1 MFNMFVWIPDF
12 KVKERKPDKDL
23 LFRGQV
29 VEQLTHATEVGGSH
43 PAESSSCDSSDLAGR
58 CIVTSFRAID
68 EVPYAI

>member
-29 VEQLTHATEVGGSH
+29 VEQLTHATGANTGYF
-43 PAESSSCDSSDLAGR
+43 DF
-58 CIVTSFRAID
+58 SFIFSLNRSALDHSATAPSI
-68 EVPYAI
+68 